1 MDELVKTFAVP
12 TAWARRRM
20 SRMYQ
25 ATGTLNARK
34 IGRMRRGQWM
44 MTGFSGENKDD
55 GTTLVSV
62 RLRKAPRMGVDA
74 LGGRAT
80 LGHALPPA
88 GCHKAAFYK
97 RGREIRRVKMC
108 PYRHDDFGKVLKDLT
123 VAARKC
129 SAHAAAASA

>member
-62 RLRKAPRMGVDA
+62 RLRKATRMGVDA
-74 LGGRAT
+74 
-80 LGHALPPA
+80 
-88 GCHKAAFYK
+88 FYQ

>member
-44 MTGFSGENKDD
+44 LTGFGGVNRDD

-62 RLRKAPRMGVDA
+62 RLQKAPRMWHVIIPQGVDS
-74 LGGRAT
+74 LNQ
-80 LGHALPPA
+80 
-88 GCHKAAFYK
+88 
-97 RGREIRRVKMC
+97 RGRERRRVKMC
-108 PYRHDDFGKVLKDLT
+108 MYRHDDVGKVLKDLT
-123 VAARKC
+123 VAAKKMEANPC
-129 SAHAAAASA
+129 PA